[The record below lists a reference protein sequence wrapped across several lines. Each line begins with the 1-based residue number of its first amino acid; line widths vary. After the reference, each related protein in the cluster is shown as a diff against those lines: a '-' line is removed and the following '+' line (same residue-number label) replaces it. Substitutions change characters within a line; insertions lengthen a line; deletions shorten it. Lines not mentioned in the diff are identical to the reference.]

1 MQIPERKR
9 DLAAPSLPATSP
21 GKQAAGLDMAG
32 GWDHSLAE
40 LLSEPDCSA
49 HRGELPLG

>member
-1 MQIPERKR
+1 MQIPEKKR
-9 DLAAPSLPATSP
+9 DLAAPSPPATSL
-21 GKQAAGLDMAG
+21 GKQAGGLDMVG

-40 LLSEPDCSA
+40 LLSEQDCSA